1 MIRNYLKIAV
11 RNMQKNALHTFF
23 NVLGLA
29 MGIACCI
36 TVYIFVDTMLNMDTA
51 HREAERIFTIN
62 HVRLINNREEF
73 WGLSKGPLGPAIK
86 NDFPEVTDFI
96 RLDDNNAVVKRG
108 DLIFNEDIRFADAN
122 FFSMFT
128 FSLAS
133 GVGSDLAQ
141 KNAIFLSEEKALK
154 YFGDQNPVGQTL
166 TLIFEGEKRL
176 EFVVKGV
183 AKKFPRNTSF
193 AFNFL
198 VNYENIKDIYP
209 QADRWTY
216 NVSATFIKLH
226 RPEDVFKV
234 EQGLSRYLAL
244 QNESNPNQP
253 AQRFYLDNLLTMSK
267 NSWQVRGDISGGT
280 NPHGIY
286 TLTFIAAL
294 VMLMACF
301 NYINIAVA
309 SAARRF
315 KEIGIRKVVGGTR
328 GQLVKQFLTE
338 NFITTLTA
346 LGLGVVFAETLT
358 IPFFNSI
365 IQGNTVLAFDISAD
379 LRVVIFL
386 AVLTS
391 SIGLLAGLYPS
402 LYMSSF
408 KPVNILKD
416 VQKIDGNRWL
426 GKTLLVLQ
434 FSISL
439 FAVIAGIIFTQNA
452 EYIKTLD
459 YGYEDDQIVAL
470 YFKQSAQFHQF
481 EQKIRQ
487 DSRIHAIAGSA
498 HHAGRNIMGNVVY
511 ESNGAPSQANV
522 MRVGSDYIQTLALR
536 MKQGRAFDR
545 AMTTDAENSA
555 IVNATLVKA
564 QGWTEPIGQ
573 RLKMNDKE
581 LTVVGVVED
590 FFYRSYHRAIDPC
603 ILTMIPDDEYR
614 YMSIKVAPEHVLS
627 IRPLLEST
635 WREIMPDEPFDMIY
649 QNEIFLE
656 DLTEDEQV
664 KNVFLYVAIMT
675 LMIAA
680 MGLFALVSLSI
691 AKRTK
696 EIGIRK
702 VLGASVAHVIHLVNR
717 DFYWLIGI
725 ASVIIF
731 PIAFFLLTN
740 LLNSIYAVHVDIT
753 ALPFI
758 LSVLIFGLVAI
769 ITIGM
774 RVYGVAKEN
783 PVHALK
789 YE

>member
-1 MIRNYLKIAV
+1 
-11 RNMQKNALHTFF
+11 MQKNALHTFF

-36 TVYIFVDTMLNMDTA
+36 TVYVFVDTMLNMDTA
-51 HREAERIFTIN
+51 HRDGDRIFAIN

-73 WGLSKGPLGPAIK
+73 WGLSKGPLGPVIK
-86 NDFPEVTDFI
+86 NDFPEVTDFL
-96 RLDDNNAVVKRG
+96 RLDDNYAVVKRG
-108 DLIFNEDIRFADAN
+108 DLIFNEEIRFADAN

-128 FSLAS
+128 FPLAS

-141 KNAIFLSEEKALK
+141 KNAVFLSEEKAVK

-166 TLIFEGEKRL
+166 TLIFDGEKRL

-198 VNYENIKDIYP
+198 VSYENVKDIFSNT
-209 QADRWTY
+209 DRWTY
-216 NVSATFIKLH
+216 NVSATFVKLNRASDAIKLE
-226 RPEDVFKV
+226 PA
-234 EQGLSRYLAL
+234 LSRYLTI
-244 QNESNPNQP
+244 QNENNSNQP
-253 AQRFYLDNLLTMSK
+253 VQRFYLENLLTMSK

-280 NPHGIY
+280 NPHGIF
-286 TLTFIAAL
+286 TLIIIASL
-294 VMLMACF
+294 VMLMSCF

-328 GQLVKQFLTE
+328 AQLVKQFLTE

-346 LGLGVVFAETLT
+346 LGLGIVFAETIT
-358 IPFFNSI
+358 IPFFNTL
-365 IQGNTVLAFDISAD
+365 IQGNTSLSFDLFGD
-379 LRVVIFL
+379 MRVVVFL

-408 KPVNILKD
+408 KPIKILKD

-439 FAVIAGIIFTQNA
+439 FAIIAGIIFTQNA

-459 YGYEDDQIVAL
+459 YGYEDDQVVAL

-487 DSRIHAIAGSA
+487 DSRVHAIAGST
-498 HHAGRNIMGNVVY
+498 HHAGRNIMGNVGY
-511 ESNGAPSQANV
+511 ESNGTPSQANV
-522 MRVGSDYIQTLALR
+522 MRIGSDYIQTLALR
-536 MKQGRAFDR
+536 IKQGRSFDR
-545 AMTTDAENSA
+545 ALPTDAENSA
-555 IVNATLVKA
+555 IVNETLVKA
-564 QGWTEPIGQ
+564 QGWKEPIGQ
-573 RLKMNDKE
+573 RIKMNDQE

-590 FFYRSYHRAIDPC
+590 FYYRTYHRAIDPC
-603 ILTMIPDDEYR
+603 ILTMIPESEYR
-614 YMSIKVAPEHVLS
+614 FMSIKVSPEHILS

-635 WREIMPDEPFDMIY
+635 WREILPDEPFDMIY

-656 DLTEDEQV
+656 ETSEDEQV
-664 KNVFLYVAIMT
+664 KNIFLYVAIMT

-702 VLGASVAHVIHLVNR
+702 VLGASVTHVIHIVNR

-731 PIAFFLLTN
+731 PVAFFLLNN
-740 LLNSIYAVHVDIT
+740 LLNSIYAAHVDIT
-753 ALPFI
+753 ALPFV
-758 LSVLIFGLVAI
+758 LSVLIFGLVAA
-769 ITIGM
+769 ITVGL

-783 PVHALK
+783 PVNALK